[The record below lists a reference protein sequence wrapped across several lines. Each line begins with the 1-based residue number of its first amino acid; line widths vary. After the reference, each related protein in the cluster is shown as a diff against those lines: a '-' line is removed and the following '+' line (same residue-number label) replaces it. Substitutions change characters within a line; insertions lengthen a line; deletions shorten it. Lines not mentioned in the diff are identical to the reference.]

1 MAALGLMGIGRATGK
16 SLWQLEEKNP
26 TGLKLILGF
35 TLAGW
40 DLESRAHGTV
50 PAQPDGAQPASR
62 LATCTLPGQSGY
74 LESGALQAQ
83 SSAPVGQKL
92 AKEEEITSET
102 NKGKN
107 PLQQKV
113 FILQEGTTGTRKWQ
127 CSKWSCHFCHGK
139 GKGQN
144 HSPIQALTVL
154 SGSWLPKFLAGV
166 VTPLYA
172 FLKFVCLWRT

>member
-1 MAALGLMGIGRATGK
+1 MEELMAIGG
-16 SLWQLEEKNP
+16 KNP

-92 AKEEEITSET
+92 AKEEEITTSET

-107 PLQQKV
+107 PL
-113 FILQEGTTGTRKWQ
+113 
-127 CSKWSCHFCHGK
+127 
-139 GKGQN
+139 
-144 HSPIQALTVL
+144 
-154 SGSWLPKFLAGV
+154 
-166 VTPLYA
+166 
-172 FLKFVCLWRT
+172 